1 MNVNTVYN
9 TINILSEKG
18 RFKNKL
24 ANDNNKLS
32 LLTSQNKKCNNHSTD
47 YEENKS
53 LIEKGL
59 RLRKK
64 QDHKNE

>member
-18 RFKNKL
+18 RFKNQL
-24 ANDNNKLS
+24 ANDNRKLS
-32 LLTSQNKKCNNHSTD
+32 LLTTQNKKCSNHSTD

-59 RLRKK
+59 KLRKK
-64 QDHKNE
+64 QDHKND